1 MKTKT
6 KIWLFAATALFLLG
20 AILFGGV
27 MMALGWRFDKLS
39 TTEYQTNI
47 HNIDDAFTNIRIETD
62 TASVCFLPAADGKA
76 RVECYE
82 EEKITHT
89 VSVSD
94 GTLRVKAN
102 DTRAW
107 YEHIG
112 IHFGTP
118 KVTVYLPQKTY
129 DTLYVSVST
138 GSIDI
143 PQDFAFAWVDARAST
158 GSVALRASEA
168 GEVTVKTTT
177 GAITVE
183 NVSCSSL
190 SLSVSTGSV
199 AVRNVSATGTAS
211 VHVTTGST
219 TIKDLSCRSL
229 YSEGSTGKL
238 TLENTFAREKISIK
252 RSTGGVVF
260 NGCDATEIYVRTATG
275 SVRGSLASP
284 KDFDAHSDTGR
295 VCVPDTTTGGRCE
308 IKTDTGDIHITL
320 D

>member
-6 KIWLFAATALFLLG
+6 KIWLLAAAALFLLG

-27 MMALGWRFDKLS
+27 MMALGWRFDRLS
-39 TTEYQTNI
+39 TTKYETNI

-62 TASVCFLPAADGKA
+62 TASVRFLPAVDGAA

-89 VSVSD
+89 VSVTD

-112 IHFGTP
+112 IGFNTP
-118 KVTVYLPQKTY
+118 KITLYLPQKTY
-129 DTLYVSVST
+129 DTLHVSVST

-143 PQDFAFAWVDARAST
+143 PQDFAFAWVNARTST
-158 GSVALRASEA
+158 GSVALRAHEA

-183 NVSCSSL
+183 NVHCSSL

-199 AVRNVSATGTAS
+199 TVKNVSATGTAN

-219 TIKDLSCRSL
+219 TLVDLTCRSL
-229 YSEGSTGKL
+229 YSDGSTGKL
-238 TLENTFAREKISIK
+238 TLENTFARDKIKIK
-252 RSTGGVVF
+252 RSTGDVLFG
-260 NGCDATEIYVRTATG
+260 GCDATEIYVRTTTG

-295 VCVPDTTTGGRCE
+295 VRVPDTTTGGRCE
-308 IKTDTGDIHITL
+308 IKADTGDIHITL